1 MSTQTGLDLCLQNGF
16 STLQNE
22 ALGWVCNQAS
32 ISRGYRHGI
41 DELKDAEKKGQV
53 KVAAVFGPE
62 HGLFGHTQDNMIE
75 WEGAVDPRYGWPIH
89 SLYGTHREPQDF
101 MMQGV
106 ERMVIDLPDVGSR
119 YYTFIWTMALCM
131 KACVRLGV
139 PMTVLD
145 RPNPING
152 VTVEGN
158 LLRQEFDSFV
168 GLYPLPTRHGLTIG
182 EVATYLHQTQ
192 FPGLDLTV
200 VKMTGWDRSMYFEE
214 TGLPWAVPSPN
225 MPTVDCAVVY
235 PGGCILEATN
245 VSEGRGTTR
254 PFEIMGAPWID
265 GWELA
270 EALNGLGLPGC
281 VFRPL
286 PFEPTFNKFA
296 RELCGGVFLHVTDR
310 ETYESTLTMV
320 AILQQIRRLYGD
332 RLVWRD
338 GPYEYEYQK
347 RPIDILAG
355 DTWFTEAVDNLWPL
369 AQVKER
375 FVAECAEFEPTRQAC
390 LLY

>member
-16 STLQNE
+16 STLQND

-32 ISRGYRHGI
+32 ISRRYRHGI

-101 MMQGV
+101 MMRGV

-152 VTVEGN
+152 ITVEGN

-200 VKMTGWDRSMYFEE
+200 VKMMGWDRSMYFEE

-270 EALNGLGLPGC
+270 DALNGLGLPGC

-310 ETYESTLTMV
+310 STYESTLTMV

-332 RLVWRD
+332 KLVWRD

-375 FVAECAEFEPTRQAC
+375 FLAECAEFEPTRQAC